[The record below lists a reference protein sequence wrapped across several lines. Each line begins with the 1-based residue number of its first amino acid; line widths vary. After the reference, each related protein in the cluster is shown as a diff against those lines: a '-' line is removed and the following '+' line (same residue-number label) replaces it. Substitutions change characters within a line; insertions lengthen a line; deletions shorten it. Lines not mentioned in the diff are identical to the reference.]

1 METLSIPQPLCRAVP
16 GSQQMGKQAH
26 GVRCGRNETEQ
37 CLQDERSHSRHMAG
51 LGHFQQLIHEHQQC
65 GELRLCMAVPMA
77 SLCHGLHGAM
87 GCTVPW
93 VHCAMG
99 CTVPWAAWCQGC
111 MMPRAAPHPALP
123 EPTGVPPAFQWR
135 QLPRNRA
142 ELSGRSSVGVP
153 GSTTPSCALCVPL
166 YPWGGGLRPSQ
177 SQDGSSWQDSSL
189 GSVIPH
195 CLWLKHTAG
204 QRELLMHS
212 VSSSPG
218 EAAFVSGLGNH
229 MLDGFS
235 VMSLPLESRGCPP
248 ARKALQDWK

>member
-1 METLSIPQPLCRAVP
+1 MRDPTADTWPGWDTSNNSSMSTSSVVSCGSAWQCQWLHCAMGCMVPWAALCHGCTVP
-16 GSQQMGKQAH
+16 WA
-26 GVRCGRNETEQ
+26 
-37 CLQDERSHSRHMAG
+37 A
-51 LGHFQQLIHEHQQC
+51 
-65 GELRLCMAVPMA
+65 
-77 SLCHGLHGAM
+77 LCHGLHGAM

-93 VHCAMG
+93 LHCAMAALCHG
-99 CTVPWAAWCQGC
+99 CTVPRAAWCQGC

-153 GSTTPSCALCVPL
+153 GSAAPGCALRVPL

-177 SQDGSSWQDSSL
+177 SRDGSSWQDSSL
-189 GSVIPH
+189 GSVIPR

-235 VMSLPLESRGCPP
+235 VMSLPLESRGRPP